1 MKSIIQAIV
10 ITLVTSVISVAETFT
25 YCYSI
30 PDVDRWMYPYNGT
43 PGTRIAGPTFTGYGS
58 GVDDRY
64 GQSLFGWVTID
75 IPTDLPAHAYHI
87 VSMSVEAS
95 IANTNVVLDETAD
108 ERSTHEPDASDPDA
122 GRPCHLSGVGFR
134 GDFDAN
140 TFGDNGPFPFGAGVG
155 QRNAFAMGFD
165 ASGQPIDISNNLT
178 DQFDPKLFAIG
189 TSDDAQP
196 GEFMPELGR
205 FRFDIDVNDEYI
217 SCYLRESLSF
227 GTLDMMISSFH
238 SGSQDGSGSYPQWIL
253 AEHPLVDLIDGTAAE
268 LCIEVQVNYSGV
280 SGDTDGDGL
289 VNVEDLLTVL
299 DEFGE
304 CGTCSCVSDF
314 NADSQIN
321 VDDVLVV
328 ISGWTG

>member
-1 MKSIIQAIV
+1 MNRFIQIIVPALV
-10 ITLVTSVISVAETFT
+10 ASSVSLGETLT

-75 IPTDLPAHAYHI
+75 IPTDLPAHAYNI

-95 IANTNVVLDETAD
+95 IANSDVVLDETAD
-108 ERSTHEPDASDPDA
+108 DRSTHEPDVPDLDD

-134 GDFDAN
+134 GDYDAN
-140 TFGDNGPFPFGAGVG
+140 TFGDDGPFPFGAGIG
-155 QRNAFAMGFD
+155 QRNAYALGFD
-165 ASGQPIDISNNLT
+165 ADGEPIDISNNLT
-178 DQFDPKLFAIG
+178 EQFDPKLFAIG
-189 TSDDAQP
+189 SSEDAEP
-196 GEFMPELGR
+196 GEFLPELGR
-205 FRFDIDVNDEYI
+205 YRFDVDVNDEYI
-217 SCYLRESLSF
+217 SCYLKESLSF
-227 GTLDMMISSFH
+227 GTLDVMISSFH

-253 AEHPLVDLIDGTAAE
+253 SEHPLVGLVPGTAAE
-268 LCIEVQVNYSGV
+268 LCIEVEVSYSGV
-280 SGDTDGDGL
+280 SGDTNGDGL
-289 VNVEDLLTVL
+289 VNIEDLLKAL

-304 CGTCSCVSDF
+304 CEKCSCASDF